1 MKVREESLT
10 MCPRRAHFGIGFEPV
25 REPSLDR
32 VVGIAKESTLA
43 ARAAIGNEA
52 KLITL

>member
-10 MCPRRAHFGIGFEPV
+10 MCPRRTQFGIGFEPV
-25 REPSLDR
+25 REPAMDR
-32 VVGIAKESTLA
+32 VVGITKESTLA
-43 ARAAIGNEA
+43 ARAANGNEA